1 MFEHILKDA
10 VQASGVATTVAVV
23 VAIVVAISLAGCGGG
38 ERAEK
43 SAAKTPSIIDGVDLS
58 AKAAEEGR
66 NELVLAARSESSK
79 PVQSA
84 LVESRHFAMYN
95 TYREVFDGAPD
106 RFLSGAHDPGDVLLN
121 KFSALDGKRIG
132 AAISSCS
139 ARALITQ
146 D

>member
-10 VQASGVATTVAVV
+10 VQAPGIATAVAVV
-23 VAIVVAISLAGCGGG
+23 VVIVIAISLAGCGDD
-38 ERAEK
+38 RAEK
-43 SAAKTPSIIDGVDLS
+43 TAAKTPSVRVDLA
-58 AKAAEEGR
+58 AKAAEEGSD
-66 NELVLAARSESSK
+66 EQALAARSESSK